1 MNIRRTLLLAF
12 GFAVGLSP
20 ALHAEDKP
28 DAVFQAAKDLMTV
41 PTPAPA
47 APESPD
53 AVFQAAQGLMKGET
67 VTTTAPAAPVA
78 APTDNQAADSK
89 PAEEQ
94 GKPAE
99 KPAADT
105 PSPAA
110 KSYGEVSTE
119 KTPDGQTLT
128 YFTVNEG
135 ASLSMVATQLY
146 GSTEM
151 YRQIYEAN
159 RDKLASPDVIP
170 TGFKLLLPTPPS
182 KP

>member
-1 MNIRRTLLLAF
+1 MNTRRTLLLAF

-28 DAVFQAAKDLMTV
+28 DAVFQAAKDLMAA
-41 PTPAPA
+41 PTPAPS

-67 VTTTAPAAPVA
+67 VTTAPAAPVA
-78 APTDNQAADSK
+78 TPTDDKAADSK

-105 PSPAA
+105 PTTAV

-151 YRQIYEAN
+151 YHQIYEAN